1 MAVPHDQEIRQQ
13 RFTRDHLGWPI
24 HAPDGAPRLTAGKG
38 GSRSAPIAA
47 ARSLRELPGRPTR
60 PGTADDRSTAPG
72 AACVCRARSQQ
83 GTGADAYPA
92 AGRLR
97 PRRAY
102 LPLARPGRTG
112 HRQSCRRP
120 VLPDPHRQRAGPL
133 ALRATRLPASA
144 STLAAII
151 THILGAPHAA
161 GSSPGVGAY
170 RAFPVKGAVGR
181 SLHDRGLTVTLQV
194 SEDWDSFE
202 ATTSIDITSP
212 ARPWLGTV
220 HLTDDGHL
228 DWECDWRAAF
238 HGDPAQ
244 IADIIPPATPG
255 KDRKKWAANPQNE
268 PEILPDNS
276 PGHLK

>member
-1 MAVPHDQEIRQQ
+1 ML
-13 RFTRDHLGWPI
+13 TRRLAACGLGV
-24 HAPDGAPRLTAGKG
+24 HT
-38 GSRSAPIAA
+38 SRWGDRDELVIVNLAA
-47 ARSLRELPGRPTR
+47 ARSCLTLTGS
-60 PGTADDRSTAPG
+60 GQ
-72 AACVCRARSQQ
+72 ARWH
-83 GTGADAYPA
+83 YEPPA
-92 AGRLR
+92 G
-97 PRRAY
+97 
-102 LPLARPGRTG
+102 
-112 HRQSCRRP
+112 
-120 VLPDPHRQRAGPL
+120 
-133 ALRATRLPASA
+133 PASA

-244 IADIIPPATPG
+244 IADIIAPILRAHPGSHPPGIPRTA
-255 KDRKKWAANPQNE
+255 
-268 PEILPDNS
+268 
-276 PGHLK
+276 H